1 MLGNGLDAVSL
12 EELTRCVRGGDY
24 GEAFLER
31 SENASVRFE
40 DSRVEDL
47 SAGTERGTG
56 LRFLRCG
63 GHRRSAGK
71 EFRVETLQGSAN
83 TLCGGQALR
92 LRAALLGPG
101 PVPAPVA
108 LGPEQSWRVPVRTDP
123 GTVPLDDKIAL
134 LRRID
139 GAVRSGFP
147 HIRQVTLAYGEGRK
161 EVLLVNSE
169 GAHCRAWR
177 AAVLLSINVVAEK
190 DGHLQTGQAVLGG
203 LKGYELLADGRPL
216 AAAKAAAARA
226 LAKLDAPKARAGE
239 MPVVISALAGGTLI
253 HEAVGHSLEADLV
266 QEGTSPAYQGK
277 LGARVAPEN
286 VTVIDDPT
294 IPCARGSFG
303 FDDEGVPARPTV
315 LVRNGVLVDY
325 LYDRVSALKEGRAS
339 NGHGRRE
346 SFHCRPIPRMSN
358 LYIAPGQ
365 DDPKEILR
373 SLQAGILVTRM
384 GGGQVNTATGEFVF
398 EVDEGYRV
406 EDGVV
411 RHLVRDANLM
421 GVGSEALAAIDRVGW
436 DIGWGIGTCGKDGQ
450 GVPVSDG
457 MPTIRIPKMLIGGQN

>member
-1 MLGNGLDAVSL
+1 
-12 EELTRCVRGGDY
+12 
-24 GEAFLER
+24 
-31 SENASVRFE
+31 
-40 DSRVEDL
+40 
-47 SAGTERGTG
+47 
-56 LRFLRCG
+56 
-63 GHRRSAGK
+63 
-71 EFRVETLQGSAN
+71 VETRQGSAN
-83 TLCGGQALR
+83 SLAPGEALR

-101 PVPAPVA
+101 PVPEPVS
-108 LGPEQSWRVPVRTDP
+108 LSPELAWRVPVRTDP
-123 GTVPLDDKIAL
+123 RSIPLDDKIAL
-134 LRRID
+134 LKRLDR
-139 GAVRSGFP
+139 AVRSGFP

-169 GAHCRAWR
+169 GAHCAAART
-177 AAVLLSINVVAEK
+177 AVLLSVNVVAEK
-190 DGHLQTGQAVLGG
+190 DGRLQTGQAVLGG
-203 LKGYELLADGRPL
+203 LKGYELIEDQRPL

-239 MPVVISALAGGTLI
+239 MTVVISARAGGTLI

-277 LGARVAPEN
+277 IGQRVAPEN
-286 VTVIDDPT
+286 ITIIDDPT
-294 IPCARGSFG
+294 MPCSRGSFA

-315 LVRNGVLVDY
+315 LVRDGVLVDY
-325 LYDRVSALKEGRAS
+325 LYDRVSALKGDRAS

-346 SFHCRPIPRMSN
+346 SFQCRPIPRMSN
-358 LYIAPGQ
+358 LYIAPGR

-398 EVDEGYRV
+398 EVDEGYWV

-421 GVGSEALAAIDRVGW
+421 GVGSETLAAIDRVGW

-457 MPTIRIPKMLIGGQN
+457 MPTIRIPDMLIGGQS

>member
-1 MLGNGLDAVSL
+1 MSHDGLDGVCL
-12 EELTRCVRGGDY
+12 DELARCVRGADY

-31 SENASVRFE
+31 SASASVRFE

-47 SAGTERGTG
+47 ASGTERGTG
-56 LRFLRCG
+56 LRFLRRRG
-63 GHRRSAGK
+63 GSDDP
-71 EFRVETLQGSAN
+71 RVETLQGSVN
-83 TLCGGQALR
+83 SLSGGQALR
-92 LRAALLGPG
+92 LRESLLGGG
-101 PVPAPVA
+101 PAPAPVD
-108 LGPEQSWRVPVRTDP
+108 LTPERVWRVPARIDP
-123 GTVPLDDKIAL
+123 ATVPLDDKIAL
-134 LRRID
+134 LQRID
-139 GAVRSGFP
+139 AEVRSGFP

-169 GAHCRAWR
+169 GARCRAWR
-177 AAVLLSINVVAEK
+177 AAVLLSVNVVAER

-203 LKGYELLADGRPL
+203 LKGYELLADGSPL
-216 AAAKAAAARA
+216 TAAKTAAARA

-239 MPVVISALAGGTLI
+239 MPVVISSSAGGTLI

-277 LGARVAPEN
+277 LGKRVAPEN

-294 IPCARGSFG
+294 LPCARGSFG
-303 FDDEGVPARPTV
+303 FDDEGVASRPTV
-315 LVRNGVLVDY
+315 LVQDGVLADY
-325 LYDRVSALKEGRAS
+325 LYDRVSAFKEGRPS

-358 LYIAPGQ
+358 LYIAPGK
-365 DDPKEILR
+365 DDPREILR
-373 SLQAGILVTRM
+373 GLKAGLLVTRM

-398 EVDEGYRV
+398 EVDEGYWV
-406 EDGVV
+406 EDGEV
-411 RHLVRDANLM
+411 RHPVRDANLM

-457 MPTIRIPKMLIGGQN
+457 MPTIRIPRMLVGGQN